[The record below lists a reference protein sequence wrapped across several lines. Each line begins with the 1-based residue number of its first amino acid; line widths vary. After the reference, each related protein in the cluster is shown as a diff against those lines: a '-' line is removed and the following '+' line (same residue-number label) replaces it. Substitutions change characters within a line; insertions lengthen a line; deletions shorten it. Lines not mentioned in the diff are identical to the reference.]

1 MARFVLRGSIPSKI
15 SIVLLCILAFACLQ
29 PPVASAQ
36 HAGGHFGG
44 AGARVFV
51 PPISHPAIS
60 RPPLAVRPPATAF
73 RNGSLLY
80 RPNPF
85 RPHPPFYPIYGFYG
99 SAFFGAQSWWFWTTS
114 GYNSCWWTSCYLFW
128 SLGYPYSALPFY
140 QYPSG
145 NVSVYQYPRYVY
157 GGQSRD
163 YPQLYLQ
170 DGTVLT
176 VTDYWLV
183 DDQLHFRMVEDGGK
197 SVEHVIAVDALDL
210 QTTVDVN
217 TRRGFRFVLRNEP
230 MEEYLQHHPDQAP
243 PTWTPSPKN

>member
-1 MARFVLRGSIPSKI
+1 MARFVLGGSILSKN
-15 SIVLLCILAFACLQ
+15 SIVLFCALALASFHV
-29 PPVASAQ
+29 PVALAQ

-44 AGARVFV
+44 AGVGATGAHVFA

-60 RPPLAVRPPATAF
+60 RPPLPGRFPATVY
-73 RNGSLLY
+73 RNGGLLY

-85 RPHPPFYPIYGFYG
+85 RPFPRYYPVYG
-99 SAFFGAQSWWFWTTS
+99 SLFFGAQSWWFWTNA
-114 GYNSCWWTSCYLFW
+114 GYNSCWWTSCYLSW
-128 SLGYPYSALPFY
+128 GYPYSALPFY

-145 NVSVYQYPRYVY
+145 NVSVYQYPLYVY

-163 YPQLYLQ
+163 YPELYLK

-183 DDQLHFRMVEDGGK
+183 DDQLHFRMMEDGNR
-197 SVEHVIAVDALDL
+197 SVEHVIALDELDL
-210 QTTVDVN
+210 QTTIDVN

-230 MEEYLQHHPDQAP
+230 MDQYLQHHPNEP
-243 PTWTPSPKN
+243 PPNWTLPPKN